1 MPSVAMWFGLL
12 RAFPVGGEVAAR
24 ELPGQTRLS
33 KRAVR
38 QLLGA
43 ATRSH
48 WIRVRSGAG
57 VQTVLGLTGSGQ
69 KAAAWWAAAAD
80 ATDCRWCERVG
91 ADPGSLRTVLAALVG
106 QLDLEL
112 PHYPISYGSA
122 DSRVTGGRFRPARSG
137 PPRIPAHGQDWAPV
151 LRGDEDTVS
160 MLALTPL
167 LSQLL
172 VAFMVDYADAGG
184 GALVVA
190 EGLARG
196 FAKRNNVPVNDVPA
210 VLGVNGSGRSGLE
223 RHGLV
228 TVRPDPDGGAI
239 KVAHL
244 SMTGQRARDAYAV
257 LVRNV
262 ESDWAARFGASAIA
276 AVRDALESTLAAI
289 DPALPDALIATYVQS

>member
-1 MPSVAMWFGLL
+1 MH
-12 RAFPVGGEVAAR
+12 
-24 ELPGQTRLS
+24 TRLS

-38 QLLGA
+38 QLVGA

-48 WIRVRSGAG
+48 WIEVRSGTG
-57 VQTVLGLTGSGQ
+57 VQAALGLTGSGR
-69 KAAAWWAAAAD
+69 KAAARWAATAD
-80 ATDCRWCERVG
+80 ATECRWCERVG

-122 DSRVTGGRFRPARSG
+122 DSRVTGGRFRPAQAG
-137 PPRIPAHGQDWAPV
+137 PPRLPAHGQDWAPV
-151 LRGDEDTVS
+151 LRGDGDTVS
-160 MLALTPL
+160 GLTLTAL

-228 TVRPDPDGGAI
+228 TVRPDPDGGAMLTRCTC
-239 KVAHL
+239 AMSSPNGERH
-244 SMTGQRARDAYAV
+244 SASRRSQRSGMPWSR
-257 LVRNV
+257 RRPR
-262 ESDWAARFGASAIA
+262 SIPRSPT
-276 AVRDALESTLAAI
+276 R
-289 DPALPDALIATYVQS
+289 